1 MKQLSIKVLRHLI
14 LGKKYI
20 GCNLSLRQFSW
31 RADFLGAICSRGN
44 YVDGKS
50 SERQFSLSAISRGYY
65 QRAIIL
71 EVIVQEQ

>member
-31 RADFLGAICSRGN
+31 GEDFLGAICSRGN
-44 YVDGKS
+44 YVDDKS
-50 SERQFSLSAISRGYY
+50 SERQFSLSAISRGYFRG
-65 QRAIIL
+65 QL
-71 EVIVQEQ
+71 SLG